1 MLDGEAR
8 RRSPH
13 DVLGVSRDATAAEIK
28 RAYRRRAL
36 KCHPD
41 KPNGDAAQFRDVSEA
56 FAALIS
62 TTQRPAV
69 LKNEKNWSELYSS
82 IEEESLTALQAIRK
96 ACLSNDIA
104 ELERLVRESAIDDL
118 DAEDEAGLTSL
129 KYACMAG
136 SEGCASIL
144 LDHSAMVD
152 HTNRVGVT
160 ALHEACRAGQ
170 ARVVELL
177 LQHGAN
183 VNHVNDT
190 GHSPLMFASIRG
202 CDKCASLLCA
212 HGAHRSTR
220 TYELG
225 LSAADYARKLRHPLL
240 ASWLDGNLDA
250 LAS

>member
-13 DVLGVSRDATAAEIK
+13 GVLGASTRLPPKNEPIADVRHAILINRMYRPVSR
-28 RAYRRRAL
+28 
-36 KCHPD
+36 CF
-41 KPNGDAAQFRDVSEA
+41 GGV
-56 FAALIS
+56 AALIS

-144 LDHSAMVD
+144 LEHEAMVD
-152 HTNRVGVT
+152 HTSRVGVT